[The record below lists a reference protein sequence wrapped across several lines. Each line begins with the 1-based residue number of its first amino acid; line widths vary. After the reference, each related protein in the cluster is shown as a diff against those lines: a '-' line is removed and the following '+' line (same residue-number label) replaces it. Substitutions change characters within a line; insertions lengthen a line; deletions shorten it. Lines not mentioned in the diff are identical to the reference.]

1 MDDLRDIIFDTLVFK
16 AKKNKKI
23 IFLCND
29 MDVFSLI
36 DFKKNFPNRVI
47 NIGVAEQNLINMSA
61 GLSSKGFIPI
71 IYGILPFIIYRFFEQ
86 IKFNLDSMNLKVLY
100 IGIGT
105 GHSFSW
111 DGPTHYGVND
121 IGVINNLSNT
131 LISNPIDRPTI
142 EGSLNKFFFSNKSM
156 FLRVEKQKFNNL
168 TSIGSLK
175 DGFRFIKKTKQSKK
189 LIITTGLLCHE
200 ILKIKDQTSNIDIVD
215 LFYINHF
222 NKNKLKKII
231 KNYKFLSIVDESYE
245 GSSLVDILGLDIIS
259 NIKLTICNPKNNQD
273 LFYGSRKYILM
284 KYNLIRKDL
293 DDYFN

>member
-1 MDDLRDIIFDTLVFK
+1 
-16 AKKNKKI
+16 
-23 IFLCND
+23 
-29 MDVFSLI
+29 
-36 DFKKNFPNRVI
+36 
-47 NIGVAEQNLINMSA
+47 MSA

-71 IYGILPFIIYRFFEQ
+71 IYGILPFIIFRCFEQ

-142 EGSLNKFFFSNKSM
+142 ERSLNKFFISNKSM
-156 FLRVEKQKFNNL
+156 FLRVEKQKFSNL
-168 TSIGSLK
+168 TSIGTLK
-175 DGFRFIKKTKQSKK
+175 DGFRFIKKTKYSKK

-200 ILKIKDQTSNIDIVD
+200 ILKIQDLKSNIDIVD

-222 NKNKLKKII
+222 NKNKLKETL
-231 KNYKFLSIVDESYE
+231 KNYKFLSIVDESYA
-245 GSSLVDILGLDIIS
+245 GSSLVDILGSDIIS
-259 NIKLTICNPKNNQD
+259 NVKLTICNPKNNQD
-273 LFYGSRKYILM
+273 LFYGSRKYTLM
-284 KYNLIRKDL
+284 KYNLIRKEL

>member
-1 MDDLRDIIFDTLVFK
+1 MDDLRDIIFDNLVYK

-61 GLSSKGFIPI
+61 GLSSRGFIPI
-71 IYGILPFIIYRFFEQ
+71 IYGILPFIIYRCFEQ

-200 ILKIKDQTSNIDIVD
+200 ILKIKDQKSNIDIVD

-259 NIKLTICNPKNNQD
+259 NVKLTICNPKNNQD

>member
-1 MDDLRDIIFDTLVFK
+1 MDDLRDIIFDNLVFK

-71 IYGILPFIIYRFFEQ
+71 IYGILPFIIYRCFEQ

-142 EGSLNKFFFSNKSM
+142 EGSLNKFFF
-156 FLRVEKQKFNNL
+156 Q
-168 TSIGSLK
+168 
-175 DGFRFIKKTKQSKK
+175 IKV
-189 LIITTGLLCHE
+189 C
-200 ILKIKDQTSNIDIVD
+200 
-215 LFYINHF
+215 F
-222 NKNKLKKII
+222 
-231 KNYKFLSIVDESYE
+231 
-245 GSSLVDILGLDIIS
+245 
-259 NIKLTICNPKNNQD
+259 
-273 LFYGSRKYILM
+273 
-284 KYNLIRKDL
+284 
-293 DDYFN
+293 

>member
-1 MDDLRDIIFDTLVFK
+1 MGR
-16 AKKNKKI
+16 
-23 IFLCND
+23 
-29 MDVFSLI
+29 
-36 DFKKNFPNRVI
+36 
-47 NIGVAEQNLINMSA
+47 
-61 GLSSKGFIPI
+61 
-71 IYGILPFIIYRFFEQ
+71 
-86 IKFNLDSMNLKVLY
+86 
-100 IGIGT
+100 
-105 GHSFSW
+105 
-111 DGPTHYGVND
+111 PTHYGVND

-200 ILKIKDQTSNIDIVD
+200 ILKIKDQKSNIDIVD

>member
-1 MDDLRDIIFDTLVFK
+1 MDDLRDIIFDNLVFK

-71 IYGILPFIIYRFFEQ
+71 IYGILPFIIYRCFEQ

-200 ILKIKDQTSNIDIVD
+200 ILKIKDQKSNIDIVD